1 MNATIEDVAI
11 STRIRL
17 ARNFENYPFPNR
29 MHDRRQARD
38 LIHSVA
44 QCLELTDAFSLTYM
58 DTMSDMAVSAM
69 YERNLISRDVMKNKE
84 IAAVLLANDESISVM
99 INEEDHIREQCFMP
113 GLELERVYER
123 IVGIDEAIARINP
136 FAYDR
141 QLGYLTACPS
151 NLGTGLRASVKMFL
165 PAATQSGRIS
175 EFIPYLKANGL
186 TVRGAFGEGTVVDG
200 SFYQISN
207 EVTLGLSEEE
217 ILAKVEETVMQ
228 IIDIEHEEREKIF
241 NGNRLQFVDTVFR
254 SYGILT
260 NCVSLN
266 LKEFMGLMTNI
277 KLGMAMGIIE
287 GDVALIDSIIQNM
300 RPGTLNERSGD
311 RLTEDMQNILRAEY
325 TRELL
330 VNNLKVSDGEQRADL
345 ITQLLSK

>member
-29 MHDRRQARD
+29 MQDRKQARQI
-38 LIHSVA
+38 IHSVA
-44 QCLELTDAFSLTYM
+44 QRLEFADAFSLTYM

-84 IAAVLLANDESISVM
+84 IAAVLLAGDESISVM
-99 INEEDHIREQCFMP
+99 INEEDHIREQCFMR

-123 IVGIDEAIARINP
+123 IVGIDEMIAEVNP
-136 FAYDR
+136 FAYDER
-141 QLGYLTACPS
+141 LGYLTACPS

-165 PAATQSGRIS
+165 PAAAQSGKMK
-175 EFIPYLKANGL
+175 EMIPYLTAKGL
-186 TVRGAFGEGTVVDG
+186 TVRGAFGEGTVTDG

-217 ILAKVEETVMQ
+217 ILAKVEAAVLQ

-241 NGNRLQFVDTVFR
+241 QSDRLQFTDAVFR

-260 NCVSLN
+260 NCVSLG
-266 LKEFMGLMTNI
+266 LQEFMGLMTNI
-277 KLGMAMGIIE
+277 KLGLALGIIE
-287 GDVALIDSIIQNM
+287 GDMALIDSIIQNM

-311 RLTEDMQNILRAEY
+311 RLTEQMQNVLRAEY

-330 VNNLKVSDGEQRADL
+330 GKNLQVSDHERRAQMV
-345 ITQLLSK
+345 TELLKK